1 MFNTIPSN
9 KDVKSKNQSLAVFL
23 GLKRN
28 LVLLLTITL
37 LIYSGEKLW
46 ERFLPKYFETIGATV
61 LIIGGLGFLQNMLG
75 AIWALQGGYLADKF
89 GTRKSFF
96 LFNILAIGGYLI
108 AIIFT
113 NWIAVFV
120 GMIFFSA
127 WSNISL
133 PASMSLI
140 TGALGNKKTVMGISM
155 HSFIRRIPMAVGPVI
170 GGIIIMHYGVIHGIK
185 ISFSLSVVLCLIGL
199 IFQFRIKDQ
208 EKPVY
213 EQIHPIL
220 LWKQM
225 NLRLKKLLVSDI
237 LIRFCEQIPYVFV
250 VIWCLDRIKI
260 SPAHFGVLTAV
271 EMSVAALVYIPV
283 ASFSG
288 KVEKKPFIAITFF
301 FFTIFPLILFLSR
314 SYFSLLIAFIIRGL
328 KEFGEPTRKAL
339 ITDYCPE
346 KTRSRTFG
354 LYYFVRDFT
363 VSFAAFIGGLLWM
376 KSPELNLLS
385 ATSFGILGTIYFI
398 LFGKNADSPA
408 KEQNQNSSVIETDK
422 DH

>member
-1 MFNTIPSN
+1 MPVLTDSSN
-9 KDVKSKNQSLAVFL
+9 KDSITEKQSLAGFL

-28 LVLLLTITL
+28 VVLLLVITL

-46 ERFLPKYFETIGATV
+46 ERFLPKYFESIGATV
-61 LIIGGLGFLQNMLG
+61 MIIGGLGFLQNMLG
-75 AIWALQGGYLADKF
+75 AIWALQGGYLADRF

-96 LFNILAIGGYLI
+96 MFNILAIGGYLI

-113 NWIAVFV
+113 SWIAVFI

-140 TGALGNKKTVMGISM
+140 TASLGNRKTVMGISM

-170 GGIIIMHYGVIHGIK
+170 GGLIIMHYGVIHGIK
-185 ISFSLSVVLCLIGL
+185 IAFSFSVILCLLGL
-199 IFQFRIKDQ
+199 AFQSRIRDQ
-208 EKPVY
+208 NLAAYENVHPVS
-213 EQIHPIL
+213 

-225 NLRLKKLLVSDI
+225 DKRLKNLLVSDI

-260 SPAHFGVLTAV
+260 SPAHFGVLTAI
-271 EMSVAALVYIPV
+271 EMGVAALIYIPV

-288 KVEKKPFIAITFF
+288 KLEKKPFIVITFF
-301 FFTIFPLILFLSR
+301 FFTIFPLILFFSR
-314 SYFSLLIAFIIRGL
+314 NYFSLIIAFVIRGL

-339 ITDYCPE
+339 ITDYCPA
-346 KTRSRTFG
+346 KTKSRTFG

-363 VSFAAFIGGLLWM
+363 VSFAAFVGGLLWM

-385 ATSFGILGTIYFI
+385 ATSFGILGTLFFI
-398 LFGKNADSPA
+398 FFGKNADAS
-408 KEQNQNSSVIETDK
+408 TR
-422 DH
+422 

>member
-1 MFNTIPSN
+1 MKVEVPDIELQKERQTPTE
-9 KDVKSKNQSLAVFL
+9 FL
-23 GLKRN
+23 GLKEN
-28 LVLLLTITL
+28 VVSLLVITL

-46 ERFLPKYFETIGATV
+46 ERFLPKYFESIGATV

-75 AIWALQGGYLADKF
+75 AIWALQGGYMADKF

-96 LFNILAIGGYLI
+96 LFNVLAICGYLI
-108 AIIFT
+108 AIVFT
-113 NWIAVFV
+113 NWIAVFI

-133 PASMSLI
+133 PASMALI
-140 TGALGNKKTVMGISM
+140 NQTLGNKKTVMGISM

-170 GGIIIMHYGVIHGIK
+170 GGIIIMHWGVIIGIK
-185 ISFSLSVVLCLIGL
+185 ISFSLSVILCLIGL
-199 IFQFRIKDQ
+199 FFQFRIKDQ
-208 EKPVY
+208 IKPVY
-213 EQIHPIL
+213 EKIHPFL

-225 NLRLKKLLVSDI
+225 DLRLKKLLVSDI

-250 VIWCLDRIKI
+250 VIWCLDRIKV

-271 EMSVAALVYIPV
+271 EMAVAALVYIPV

-288 KVEKKPFIAITFF
+288 RLEKKPFIVITFF

-346 KTRSRTFG
+346 KARSRTFG

-376 KSPELNLLS
+376 KSPELNLLA
-385 ATSFGILGTIYFI
+385 ATSFGILGTLYFTF
-398 LFGKNADSPA
+398 FGEKTYA
-408 KEQNQNSSVIETDK
+408 SV
-422 DH
+422 